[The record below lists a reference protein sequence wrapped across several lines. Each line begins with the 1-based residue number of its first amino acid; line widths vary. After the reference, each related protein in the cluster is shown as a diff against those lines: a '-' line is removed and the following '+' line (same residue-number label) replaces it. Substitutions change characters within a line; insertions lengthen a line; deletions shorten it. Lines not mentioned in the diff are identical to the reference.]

1 MLVWYVAE
9 TRSNSNWV
17 SDVSVDVG
25 MLINVN
31 MGSNW
36 ESQVSL

>member
-9 TRSNSNWV
+9 TRSNSNRV
-17 SDVSVDVG
+17 SDVSVDVR
-25 MLINVN
+25 MLINVD